1 MDELA
6 TAALALAVLWVPL
19 TGVFIW
25 VFSIWAAAGVA
36 ENKGRSPWFG
46 SLLGT
51 FFGPVGLGLTWM
63 APANEAEVEWRRSQR
78 ALTAQPPG
86 TRD

>member
-1 MDELA
+1 
-6 TAALALAVLWVPL
+6 
-19 TGVFIW
+19 
-25 VFSIWAAAGVA
+25 VA